1 MPPVISI
8 DNPASG
14 SRINL
19 PIVTYATNEELGE
32 GNITFTR
39 TGGTQDPDSP
49 HVVNLS
55 GQRLKQGTRYDETFE
70 SDLQLKDG
78 SVYSISFGAQ
88 DMAGNI
94 ATDVSIQNITFDS
107 SAPKLS
113 ITSPLSPTFTN
124 DLMVEYSTNEN
135 LSKGVIFVERT
146 GGPNDSS
153 SPMKLN
159 WSMVS

>member
-1 MPPVISI
+1 M
-8 DNPASG
+8 
-14 SRINL
+14 
-19 PIVTYATNEELGE
+19 
-32 GNITFTR
+32 
-39 TGGTQDPDSP
+39 
-49 HVVNLS
+49 
-55 GQRLKQGTRYDETFE
+55 
-70 SDLQLKDG
+70 
-78 SVYSISFGAQ
+78 YSISFGAQ

-107 SAPKLS
+107 SAPQLS

-153 SPMKLN
+153 SPHEVELVDGQLIKSSKISLN
-159 WSMVS
+159 LSQQLNLVSNAVYRICLLYTSPSPRD